1 MRMKYRMIGTD
12 PKTRREVSVLS
23 LGTMHF
29 GTATDEATSFA
40 ILDRYIAAG
49 GTFIDTADNY
59 AFWFNG
65 GQGGESEELL
75 GRWRRSRGVRDE
87 VVIATKLGAR
97 PLAPGTSFIDNPEG
111 LSAPVIRES
120 AQRSRDRLGV
130 SRLDLLYAHIDDPAV
145 PQAETVAAFAALVAE
160 GTVGLLGV
168 SNHWAWRVERA
179 RCLAAAAGLPGYE
192 VLQYQH
198 SYLRPRTDLPGE
210 RSPDGM
216 PGMLGG
222 DLLSYLRAEPRL
234 TAIAYSPLLKGG
246 YVRPEKLDAAE
257 FAEFDHPGTPARLA
271 ALREVAMDTG
281 ATVNQ
286 VVLAWLI
293 GADVPVIPLIGASS
307 IAQLDESLAA
317 VDLELTA
324 EQRATLDAA
333 R

>member
-1 MRMKYRMIGTD
+1 MKYAAIGTD
-12 PKTRREVSVLS
+12 PKTRRDVSVLS

-40 ILDRYIAAG
+40 ILDRYIEAG

-75 GRWRRSRGVRDE
+75 GRWRRSRGVGDE

-97 PLAPGTSFIDNPEG
+97 PLAPGTSFVENPEG

-120 AQRSRDRLGV
+120 AQRSRDRLGMP
-130 SRLDLLYAHIDDPAV
+130 RLDLLYAHIDDPAV
-145 PQAETVAAFAALVAE
+145 PMAETVEAFAALVAD

-168 SNHWAWRVERA
+168 SNHWAWQVERA
-179 RCLAAAAGLPGYE
+179 RNLAAEAGLPGYE
-192 VLQYQH
+192 VLQYQY
-198 SYLRPRTDLPGE
+198 SYFRPRTDLPGQ
-210 RSPDGM
+210 RSRDGM
-216 PGMLGG
+216 QGMLGG
-222 DLLSYLRAEPRL
+222 DLLSYLRAEPQL
-234 TAIAYSPLLKGG
+234 TAVAYSPLLRGG
-246 YVRPEKLDAAE
+246 YVSQDKLGAAE

-271 ALREVAMDTG
+271 ALREVAKDAD

-293 GADVPVIPLIGASS
+293 GAEVPVIPLVGASS
-307 IAQLDESLAA
+307 VAQLNESLAA
-317 VDLELTA
+317 VDLDLTA
-324 EQRATLDAA
+324 DQRARLDTAG
-333 R
+333 